1 MTSPGGGDVPWRVLL
16 AVAAGGVLGSLAR
29 WGLAVALPPVPGAVP
44 WATLSVNVAGALL
57 IGLLMVV
64 VTEVRPDQ
72 RYLRPFW
79 GVGVLG
85 GFTTFSAMAVELR
98 DLLATGDTGL
108 AAAYLLGTLLL
119 SLGAVAAGLALG
131 RRWYGARPPGLGVP
145 R

>member
-1 MTSPGGGDVPWRVLL
+1 MTSPGGDVPWRVLL
-16 AVAAGGVLGSLAR
+16 AVAAGGMVGSLAR
-29 WGLAVALPPVPGAVP
+29 WGLALATPDGQGEVP
-44 WATLSVNVAGALL
+44 WATLLVNVTGAFL
-57 IGLLMVV
+57 IGLLMVL

-85 GFTTFSAMAVELR
+85 GFTTFSAMAVEVR
-98 DLLATGDTGL
+98 DLLAAHDTGL

-119 SLGAVAAGLALG
+119 GLGAVAAGLALG
-131 RRWYGARPPGLGVP
+131 RRWYGARVRPHGAH